1 MQSHDICKCVKGQ
14 SQASARVQ
22 IKTLHDRLSK
32 LLVLGFEADIGPAQL
47 TDYVILLRS
56 VGSEVSGLSSSVTD
70 QTDSTQNNRRA
81 GEFASFKVVHA
92 LLTHVPQSGGSA
104 LFSLV
109 TAAYL
114 AAWKDAEG
122 FPPMLPQ
129 TRVAHLAFVHCFLTF
144 HTIAII
150 SGHIEIDGQRVSQYQ
165 HTVRMHGFA
174 SQTRQALCLGLPGM
188 LVLLQ
193 GQREDCKPGR
203 ACPPVVPQTCG
214 SQDCES
220 TFGVVRDPNSRTC
233 CTGPTSAGRAHSSW
247 PTA

>member
-1 MQSHDICKCVKGQ
+1 MFMYRVGQ
-14 SQASARVQ
+14 SQACARVYVQ
-22 IKTLHDRLSK
+22 IKTLHDRLNK

-47 TDYVILLRS
+47 TDYVVLLRL

-92 LLTHVPQSGGSA
+92 LLTHVPQSRGSA

-114 AAWKDAEG
+114 TAWKDREG
-122 FPPMLPQ
+122 LPPLLPH

-150 SGHIEIDGQRVSQYQ
+150 NGHKEVDDQRVSRFQ

-188 LVLLQ
+188 LALLQ
-193 GQREDCKPGR
+193 GQREDCMAGHG
-203 ACPPVVPQTCG
+203 CPSVVPQSCG

-220 TFGVVRDPNSRTC
+220 TFGVARDPNSQRT
-233 CTGPTSAGRAHSSW
+233 GFTSAGKAYYS
-247 PTA
+247 